1 MRAGELTLIGTK
13 QFPAARPRS
22 PDPHQTHPLAMKGAS
37 DFDGLMWKDDWA
49 DLEGSRLSRGLVC
62 NLVQHDLVQDA
73 RAELQVFDRRALA
86 QAVEINRW
94 PEP

>member
-1 MRAGELTLIGTK
+1 MGALRIEPQRKFERRI
-13 QFPAARPRS
+13 AASALAQQAAERS
-22 PDPHQTHPLAMKGAS
+22 CAAAHPV
-37 DFDGLMWKDDWA
+37 DGLMWKDYWA

-94 PEP
+94 PES